1 VTIEIFN
8 CQQGTY
14 EWYQCR
20 LGIPTASEFH
30 SVLAKGEGKTRR
42 TYMYK
47 LIGEQLTGEPQ
58 DAFTT
63 VHTERGKIMEAEAR
77 ELVLFDYPDVQL
89 VGFIRRDLDNST
101 APALYVGCS
110 PDALVGEDGLLE
122 IKTKLPHLQIA
133 VIREDRLPPEH
144 VAQCQ
149 GALWVTGRKW
159 IDFISYW
166 PGLPLFGKRV
176 YPDLE
181 YFKVLQDGLT
191 AFHLEMQDVRKSL
204 ALMMPTTRI
213 AKKTPQIQASTEFT
227 NLDLLT
233 GN

>member
-1 VTIEIFN
+1 VIEIFN
-8 CQQGTY
+8 CQQGTP
-14 EWYQCR
+14 EWFQCR

-47 LIGEQLTGEPQ
+47 LIGEQLTGEVQ
-58 DAFTT
+58 DSFTT

-77 ELVLFDYPDVQL
+77 ALVLFDYPDVREI
-89 VGFIRRDLDNST
+89 GFIRRPISPLGSF
-101 APALYVGCS
+101 VGCS

-176 YPDLE
+176 YPDPE
-181 YFKVLQDGLT
+181 YFAVLEVGLT
-191 AFHLEMQDVRKSL
+191 AFHVEMADVRATL
-204 ALMMPTTRI
+204 AGMMPTIRVP
-213 AKKTPQIQASTEFT
+213 KKTAQILAGTEFT
-227 NLDLLT
+227 NLDILT
-233 GN
+233 T

>member
-1 VTIEIFN
+1 VTIEIFD
-8 CQQGTY
+8 CAQGTP
-14 EWYQCR
+14 EWYKCR

-77 ELVLFDYPDVQL
+77 EMVFFDYPDVQQ
-89 VGFIRRDLDNST
+89 VGFIRRELPT
-101 APALYVGCS
+101 GFVGCS
-110 PDALVGEDGLLE
+110 PDALIGPDGMLE

-133 VIREDRLPPEH
+133 VIKEDRLPPEH

-176 YPDLE
+176 YPDLD
-181 YFKVLQDGLT
+181 YFKALEAALT
-191 AFHLEMQDVRKSL
+191 TFHMEMADVQKGL
-204 ALMMPTTRI
+204 ALMMPTTRV
-213 AKKTPQIQASTEFT
+213 ARKPAQILASTEFT
-227 NLDLLT
+227 NLDS
-233 GN
+233 